1 MTMRPL
7 LLREEGPLLTMAGSM
22 SIMKVLPTAEE
33 AAELTAYI
41 DGITVCGIPDEFIYN
56 IVEEETA
63 RYFAGD
69 CTAEDA
75 ARIIQS
81 RVSLYL
87 AEQQ

>member
-1 MTMRPL
+1 MNKFTYSYGDL
-7 LLREEGPLLTMAGSM
+7 SEEVTAA
-22 SIMKVLPTAEE
+22 TAEE

-41 DGITVCGIPDEFIYN
+41 DGITVCGIPDDFIYN

-75 ARIIQS
+75 ARMIQS

-87 AEQQ
+87 AEQY